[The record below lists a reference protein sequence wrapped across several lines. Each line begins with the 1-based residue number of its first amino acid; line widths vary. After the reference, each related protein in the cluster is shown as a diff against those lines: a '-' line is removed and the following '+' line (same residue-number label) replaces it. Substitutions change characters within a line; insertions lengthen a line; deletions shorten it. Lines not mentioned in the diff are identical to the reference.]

1 MLARIDRSGAGKSSR
16 WRVWGADRDDAVMAG
31 ARIAVRVQ
39 PRARRDEVAFVRDGV
54 LVVRVTA
61 PALEGRANRSVCRML
76 AQRLGVAPSQ
86 VTILRGERSRDKLL
100 EVSGV
105 DQPAADAAL
114 GLS

>member
-1 MLARIDRSGAGKSSR
+1 VLARIDRSGAGKSSR
-16 WRVWGADRDDAVMAG
+16 SRFTGTARDDETMAG

-39 PRARRDEVAFVRDGV
+39 ARARRDEVAFVRDGV

-61 PALEGRANRSVCRML
+61 PALEGRANRAVRRML
-76 AQRLGVAPSQ
+76 AQRLGVAPNR
-86 VTILRGERSRDKLL
+86 VTIVRGERSRDKLL

>member
-1 MLARIDRSGAGKSSR
+1 MS
-16 WRVWGADRDDAVMAG
+16 

-39 PRARRDEVAFVRDGV
+39 PRAPRNEVAAVREGR

-61 PALEGRANRSVCRML
+61 PALEGRANRPVCRVV
-76 AQRLGVAPSQ
+76 AERLGVSPRQ
-86 VTILRGERSRDKLL
+86 VAIVRGERHRDKVL